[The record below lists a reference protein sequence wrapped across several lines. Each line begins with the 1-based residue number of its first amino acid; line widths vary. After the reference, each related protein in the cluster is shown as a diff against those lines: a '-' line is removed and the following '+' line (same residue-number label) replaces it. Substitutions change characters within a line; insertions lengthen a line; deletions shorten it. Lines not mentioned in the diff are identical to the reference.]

1 MGEISHDVSLGSRQ
15 IHLRQCVGDRL
26 IELPV
31 ENAKLV
37 TIVLLQYVSPLLI
50 NM

>member
-1 MGEISHDVSLGSRQ
+1 MGQETHDMPLRRGQ
-15 IHLRQCVGDRL
+15 IHLGQGAGNRL
-26 IELPV
+26 VKLPV